1 MALVGGG
8 GAGNVAGGANPAGTG
23 SGLNYVGHHVYAI
36 SGSIEADNSNTT
48 LLDFTTGGTS
58 YIVAHLQIGSDAG
71 SGDDFR
77 YSVLFNGEAI
87 MDSYAQRTDQ
97 NFPDFGFPFK
107 FIIPPE
113 TRVTIKANNITSATG
128 RSTYATIMGE
138 VYA

>member
-1 MALVGGG
+1 MAILGAPNVGS
-8 GAGNVAGGANPAGTG
+8 GANPSGTG
-23 SGLNYVGHHVYAI
+23 SGLNYVGNHVYAI
-36 SGSIEADNSNTT
+36 SGSIEADNNNTT
-48 LLDFTTGGTS
+48 LLDFTTGGTA
-58 YIVAHLQIGSDAG
+58 YIVAELQIGSDAG

-77 YSVLFNGEAI
+77 YSVEFNGEAI

-97 NFPDFGFPFK
+97 GFPNFGFPFK

-113 TRVTIKANNITSATG
+113 TRVTIKADNITSGTA